1 MTASGD
7 GPSPLPAG
15 VTVQAEKTSPGAD
28 LATADVLADD
38 ITDSIADIEFAEPTT
53 DEPIFAKP
61 TIADK
66 PTTDIAPVELADGIT
81 DLDPADGGREVSLS
95 AGFVEIADLPLPGP
109 PAAPKRQSIPVIAD
123 RPGKLA
129 LAGGPALPPTPP
141 RQVPPAPGLASAPAR
156 RSAIDRLL
164 ELSSQANRDGQHLT
178 GAAQAD
184 DVLTDPFIT
193 PAQEARARQL
203 LAGHR
208 LRLGEF
214 EASVRHGLL
223 ALEYLTDSGD
233 LLGQST
239 VHCTLAL
246 AFHETALEE
255 PALGHVLG
263 ALEAARACG
272 SRTAEF
278 WALSRSSMVHQALG
292 DAERSVE
299 LGRQALALADT
310 LDDPEAQFAARNNLG
325 DACLEIA
332 RAQRARGEDATVA
345 LKDGVALTKDAV
357 AAAVSHGHAFYE
369 TIARTN
375 LVGFLIETGE
385 YADARRQAL
394 RSKTIATTNGYR
406 NLAVNNDAQLAEVA
420 RAEGRIDLACAMMNA
435 QLADPSVAEDAAL
448 KVRLHRDLYEMH
460 RAAGRFEQALTHHE
474 DLHVLMLD
482 LTRQTAGLQ
491 SRMLINSLEIEQAR
505 HEAQRSQL
513 EAEMQRIRAEELDE
527 QANTDP
533 LTRLPNRRAL
543 DRQLPEMMSFAR
555 SRSEPLCA
563 VMIDMD
569 HFKEVNDEHGH
580 AAGDRVLTT
589 MATILGSATRDSD
602 LAVRVG
608 GEEFLLVLGNTT
620 LDQAVRICER
630 ILGEVRGH
638 RWDTVA
644 SGLHCTASVGVA
656 LLKQGESVS
665 RWLGRADAALYEAKA
680 AGRNRVELAVVA

>member
-1 MTASGD
+1 MTDFDDLVA
-7 GPSPLPAG
+7 PLPAG
-15 VTVQAEKTSPGAD
+15 ATVPSQPPTADALPAAVDSVADGIAD
-28 LATADVLADD
+28 LSQADGGRDL
-38 ITDSIADIEFAEPTT
+38 TLPGGF
-53 DEPIFAKP
+53 
-61 TIADK
+61 
-66 PTTDIAPVELADGIT
+66 VELADLPSPAIDG
-81 DLDPADGGREVSLS
+81 DLHKS
-95 AGFVEIADLPLPGP
+95 AH
-109 PAAPKRQSIPVIAD
+109 
-123 RPGKLA
+123 
-129 LAGGPALPPTPP
+129 
-141 RQVPPAPGLASAPAR
+141 APGLAASLARQATIEKLLDESA
-156 RSAIDRLL
+156 
-164 ELSSQANRDGQHLT
+164 QANRDGQHHT
-178 GAAQAD
+178 GAAQAEQ
-184 DVLTDPFIT
+184 VLTDPFIT
-193 PAQEARARQL
+193 PGQEARARQL
-203 LAGHR
+203 LSGHR

-223 ALEYLTDSGD
+223 ALEYLAASGD
-233 LLGQST
+233 QLGQSM

-292 DAERSVE
+292 DADRSIV

-310 LDDPEAQFAARNNLG
+310 LGDPQAEFAARNNLG
-325 DACLEIA
+325 DSYLEIA
-332 RAQRARGEDATVA
+332 RAQRAKGEDAQVA
-345 LKDGVALTKDAV
+345 LRDGIDIIR
-357 AAAVSHGHAFYE
+357 AAVVRSVKQRHAFDE

-375 LVGFLIETGE
+375 LVGFLIERGE
-385 YADARRQAL
+385 YAEARRQAG
-394 RSKTIATTNGYR
+394 RSKTIAITNGYR

-420 RAEGRIDLACAMMNA
+420 RAEGRIDLACTMMNA

-448 KVRLHRDLYEMH
+448 NVTLHRSLYEMH
-460 RAAGRFEQALTHHE
+460 RAAGRFEQALEHHE
-474 DLHVLMLD
+474 QLHVLILV

-513 EAEMQRIRAEELDE
+513 EAEMQRVRAEELDQ
-527 QANTDP
+527 QAHTDP

-543 DRQLPEMMSFAR
+543 DRQLPEMMRTAR
-555 SRSEPLCA
+555 ERSEPLCA

-569 HFKEVNDEHGH
+569 HFKKVNDEHGH
-580 AAGDRVLTT
+580 ATGDRVLTT
-589 MATILGSATRDSD
+589 MAAILGDATRDSD

-620 LDQAVRICER
+620 TDQAVQICER
-630 ILGEVRGH
+630 LLGKVRNHPWGVV
-638 RWDTVA
+638 TA
-644 SGLHCTASVGVA
+644 GLRCTASVGVA

-680 AGRNRVELAVVA
+680 SGRDRVELAASRA